1 MKYDIS
7 ALGNALV
14 DTQYMVNHDFLSDI
28 GLEPDSMTLASPEE
42 HAPIIKK
49 LEEMGSES
57 VSDCGGSATNSLVAA
72 SNYGSKCHHVCRVAE
87 DTDGKKYLDS
97 LQKAGVEHIG
107 YSKENSDLPTGKC
120 LIFVTPD
127 AKRTMSSMLGISA
140 YLGSKDINYDAVE
153 NSKIFYIEGYMVTSD
168 ENFSAVTSVLK
179 HLKDKNTIKAL
190 SLSDAGIVHGF
201 REKFNVIESYG
212 IDMIFCNDDEAI
224 AFSGK
229 DTLEEAIEFYKKQS
243 YLMAITRGG
252 DGSVVIKDGELTS
265 SPAESISPLDT
276 NGAGDMYAGSFMHAY
291 LQGNN
296 IQDCASFSN
305 YASSKVVETFGPR
318 LSSDGY
324 KKVSTKKVSIKKPA
338 KASKPVA
345 KKKISP
351 KAKATLANNKSKIA
365 PYKLRKNEKYMSARM
380 KKHFIAV
387 LLLWKEHLK
396 EEMQKTFDHLKT
408 KGETYADPVDRA
420 SQEEE
425 FAFELRTRDRER
437 KLINKIAIS
446 IELIKQDEYGWCES
460 CGDEIGIKRL
470 EARPTATHCIDC
482 KTLDEIKEKQLS
494 G

>member
-1 MKYDIS
+1 MPAKKSTKTKKKVPKKAS
-7 ALGNALV
+7 A
-14 DTQYMVNHDFLSDI
+14 
-28 GLEPDSMTLASPEE
+28 
-42 HAPIIKK
+42 
-49 LEEMGSES
+49 
-57 VSDCGGSATNSLVAA
+57 
-72 SNYGSKCHHVCRVAE
+72 
-87 DTDGKKYLDS
+87 
-97 LQKAGVEHIG
+97 
-107 YSKENSDLPTGKC
+107 
-120 LIFVTPD
+120 
-127 AKRTMSSMLGISA
+127 
-140 YLGSKDINYDAVE
+140 
-153 NSKIFYIEGYMVTSD
+153 
-168 ENFSAVTSVLK
+168 
-179 HLKDKNTIKAL
+179 
-190 SLSDAGIVHGF
+190 
-201 REKFNVIESYG
+201 
-212 IDMIFCNDDEAI
+212 
-224 AFSGK
+224 
-229 DTLEEAIEFYKKQS
+229 
-243 YLMAITRGG
+243 
-252 DGSVVIKDGELTS
+252 
-265 SPAESISPLDT
+265 
-276 NGAGDMYAGSFMHAY
+276 
-291 LQGNN
+291 
-296 IQDCASFSN
+296 
-305 YASSKVVETFGPR
+305 
-318 LSSDGY
+318 
-324 KKVSTKKVSIKKPA
+324 KKVSTKKVSTKKVSTKKSA

-345 KKKISP
+345 KKKILP